1 MKISKGKL
9 RQIIREELNEYT
21 FGGGSMGGHASS
33 NVRGSTYGSK
43 TSSERPDADEIMDV
57 ADRVIEM
64 TREHVASL
72 GQVFEDLDTSVLA
85 AHLELHSKEL
95 ALPQHIEV
103 KEVVD
108 AALDMLNDNEV
119 D

>member
-1 MKISKGKL
+1 MKITKGKL

-43 TSSERPDADEIMDV
+43 TSSERPDADELMDV
-57 ADRVIEM
+57 ADAIIKM
-64 TREHVASL
+64 TREQL
-72 GQVFEDLDTSVLA
+72 GNRFEDLGTAVLA
-85 AHLELHSKEL
+85 AHLDDNAENT
-95 ALPQHIEV
+95 ALPRGITVDQ
-103 KEVVD
+103 VVA
-108 AALDMLNDNEV
+108 AALDMLNNDEV